1 MDRPTDLSNT
11 LPSNTA
17 VTPDDQAR
25 EVHDETQHDDSR
37 REDVRQAEF
46 VREAQ
51 PERESRAADGMSEAA
66 PVAAVNPALELRE
79 RNPEADSLEAAVFQ
93 VLHTIYD
100 PEIPVDIFEL
110 GLIYG
115 VDIDAAGK
123 VKITMTLT
131 SPTCPAAQSLPAEVE
146 QKVKGVQGV
155 SDYEFELTW
164 EPTWNPEMMSEAAK
178 LTLGMM

>member
-1 MDRPTDLSNT
+1 MSTDDPMPQNAPDAQTDRPEST
-11 LPSNTA
+11 PS
-17 VTPDDQAR
+17 
-25 EVHDETQHDDSR
+25 
-37 REDVRQAEF
+37 EF
-46 VREAQ
+46 VRE
-51 PERESRAADGMSEAA
+51 PRTSSPDGSAPEAA
-66 PVAAVNPALELRE
+66 TPTYGGSAGPVEGTPSAGGSHPANELRE
-79 RNPEADSLEAAVFQ
+79 RTPEPDSLEAAVFG
-93 VLHTIYD
+93 VLRTVYD

-115 VDIDAAGK
+115 VDIDAASK

-146 QKVKGVQGV
+146 QKVRGVKGV

-164 EPTWNPEMMSEAAK
+164 EPTWSPEMMSEAAK